1 MTGGEGEML
10 RCFGLGLAVAGKAY
24 QSGSSSISLGPQS
37 SEC

>member
-24 QSGSSSISLGPQS
+24 IWDLAASL
-37 SEC
+37 